1 MLKLKGYFTK
11 AELTLWGLSVL
22 LILTGFVCF
31 DRVNYLTLIASL
43 IGATSLIFI
52 AKGNPVGQALTV
64 VFSCLYGYISYEW
77 QYYGEMITYLA
88 MTAPMAIVALVS
100 WIRHPYNGNRSE
112 VAVSNLKSK
121 DIVVMCAVTVAV
133 TVVFYFILDA
143 LNTASLV
150 VSTVSVTTSF
160 LAVYLTAKRSPFYA
174 LAYACN
180 DIVLIV
186 LWVIATFKDVSNISV
201 VLCFVMFFA
210 NDIYGFVNW
219 NRMKNRQSKCS
230 SEVVSAE

>member
-1 MLKLKGYFTK
+1 MIKLKGYFTK
-11 AELTLWGLSVL
+11 TELTLWGLSVL

-52 AKGNPVGQALTV
+52 AKGNPVGQALTI
-64 VFSCLYGYISYEW
+64 VFSCLYGYISYHW

-88 MTAPMAIVALVS
+88 MTAPMAFVALVS
-100 WIRHPYNGNRSE
+100 WLRHPYNGNRSE
-112 VAVSNLKSK
+112 VAVSK
-121 DIVVMCAVTVAV
+121 IGGREVVFMTALTVVVTA
-133 TVVFYFILDA
+133 VFYFILKA
-143 LNTASLV
+143 LNTASLT

-186 LWVIATFKDVSNISV
+186 LWVIATFKDISNISV

-210 NDIYGFVNW
+210 NDIYGFINW
-219 NRMKNRQSKCS
+219 NRMKHRQNT
-230 SEVVSAE
+230 ATN

>member
-1 MLKLKGYFTK
+1 MARLKGYFSKT
-11 AELTLWGLSVL
+11 ELTLWGLSVL
-22 LILTGFVCF
+22 LIVTGFVLF

-52 AKGNPVGQALTV
+52 AKGNPFGQALTI

-88 MTAPMAIVALVS
+88 MTAPMALIALIS

-112 VAVSNLKSK
+112 VTVSKISGK
-121 DIVVMCAVTVAV
+121 DIAVMVSVTAVV
-133 TVVFYFILDA
+133 TVVFYFILKA
-143 LNTASLV
+143 LNTASLS
-150 VSTVSVTTSF
+150 VSTISVTTSF

-186 LWVIATFKDVSNISV
+186 LWVIATFKDISNISV

-210 NDIYGFVNW
+210 NDIYGFINW
-219 NRMKNRQSKCS
+219 NRMKHRQNT
-230 SEVVSAE
+230 AAN

>member
-1 MLKLKGYFTK
+1 MARLKGYFTK
-11 AELTLWGLSVL
+11 TELTLWGLSVL
-22 LILTGFVCF
+22 LIVTGFVLF

-52 AKGNPVGQALTV
+52 AKGNPFGQVLTI
-64 VFSCLYGYISYEW
+64 VFSCLYGYISYQW

-88 MTAPMAIVALVS
+88 MTAPMALIALIS

-112 VAVSNLKSK
+112 VTVSKISGK
-121 DIVVMCAVTVAV
+121 DIAVMVSVTAVV
-133 TVVFYFILDA
+133 TVVFYFILKA
-143 LNTASLV
+143 LNTASLA
-150 VSTVSVTTSF
+150 VSTISVTTSF

-186 LWVIATFKDVSNISV
+186 LWIIATFKDISNISV

-210 NDIYGFVNW
+210 NDIYGFINW
-219 NRMKNRQSKCS
+219 NRMKHRQNT
-230 SEVVSAE
+230 AAN